1 LIRDFTFFARLS
13 FQEFD
18 LVDLHHACPVDAGLI
33 LKSFQTWETSK
44 MKNIGT
50 SAAFLLSAGLLSGLA
65 ACTGEGTVSYARDVQ
80 PILQAN
86 CLSCHQQG
94 GAGYEASGFS
104 MASYDELMK
113 GTNGGPMIIAGD
125 SAGSNLIVLMEGRAD
140 PSISMPHGSADPVG
154 KADIDTIRRW
164 IDQGAKKN

>member
-1 LIRDFTFFARLS
+1 MKKTETSGAILLAGVL
-13 FQEFD
+13 
-18 LVDLHHACPVDAGLI
+18 LAGLGGCGG
-33 LKSFQTWETSK
+33 E
-44 MKNIGT
+44 
-50 SAAFLLSAGLLSGLA
+50 AA
-65 ACTGEGTVSYARDVQ
+65 VSYSRDVQ

-154 KADIDTIRRW
+154 KADIDTIRHW